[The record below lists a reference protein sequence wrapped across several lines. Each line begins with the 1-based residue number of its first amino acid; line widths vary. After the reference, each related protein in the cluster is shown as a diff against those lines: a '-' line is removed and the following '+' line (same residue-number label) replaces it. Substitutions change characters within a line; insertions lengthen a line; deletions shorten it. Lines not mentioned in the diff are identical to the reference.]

1 MPGSIA
7 SAYVQI
13 IPTTEGITSNLEN
26 ELGGAGESSG
36 KSFGSKFS
44 SALKKIISVAAIGQ
58 AIKKSLTE
66 GMELEQNLGGTEAVF
81 GAFADS
87 IQSKASTAYK
97 NMGMSASDYMATAN
111 KMGSLFQ
118 GSGLEQVRAMELSS
132 QAMQRAADVASVM
145 GISTESA
152 MESIAG
158 AAKGNFTMM
167 DNLGVAMN
175 ATTLE
180 AYALEKGMSDFSY
193 ATATNAEKAELAMQ
207 MFFDRTQQYE
217 GNFARESATTIAGS
231 LGAMKG
237 AFSDVLGNMALGN
250 DIMPS
255 LQNLQGTILTFA
267 TNIMPAVSRIMTT
280 LPTALIS
287 TFSALA
293 PQLVSMAADMIGS
306 IADGLASAMPEL
318 SSAIAGA
325 IPVIITALL
334 SAVPSLLGSG
344 VSILL
349 AIIEGITSAIP
360 QLAAAI
366 PEITN
371 TVIDTLISAAPQLLI
386 AAVQLFMAI
395 VQALPQI
402 IAAVGNG
409 VVSLIVTVVNRLVSG
424 VGQIASAAK
433 SFFQTI
439 VTAAGSIASSV
450 ISNVKSAVMGA
461 INAVKGFVG
470 QMVAA
475 GRNLLLGLAT
485 GIGNAVGAVVAKAKA
500 AASKVVGA
508 VKGFFGIASPSKL
521 FRDEIGRYLMLG
533 LADGIEGNTKPVR
546 TAIDSIAAMTAD
558 GFESEL
564 AINTA
569 LGKSAD
575 TGTTGG
581 LQTLIALVAELS
593 KKIDELEIRLDS
605 GELVGGLIQKT
616 DAALG
621 SRDILTERGVC

>member
-13 IPTTEGITSNLEN
+13 IPTTEGITANLEN

-36 KSFGSKFS
+36 KNFGSKFS

-58 AIKKSLTE
+58 VIKKSLTE

-81 GAFADS
+81 DS

-267 TNIMPAVSRIMTT
+267 TNIMPAVSSIVTT

-293 PQLVSMAADMIGS
+293 PQLVSMAADMVGS
-306 IADGLASAMPEL
+306 IAEGLASAMPEL

-325 IPVIITALL
+325 IPVIITALW

-371 TVIDTLISAAPQLLI
+371 TVIDTLISAAPQLLM

-424 VGQIASAAK
+424 VGQMASAAK

-450 ISNVKSAVMGA
+450 ISNVKSAVTGA

-470 QMVAA
+470 QMVSA
-475 GRNLLLGLAT
+475 GRNLLLGLAE
-485 GIGNAVGAVVAKAKA
+485 GIGNAVGAVIAKAKA

-508 VKGFFGIASPSKL
+508 VKGFFRIASPSKL

-533 LADGIEGNTKPVR
+533 LAEGIEDNTKPVK
-546 TAIDSIAAMTAD
+546 TAIDGIAAMTAG
-558 GFESEL
+558 GFENEL
-564 AINTA
+564 AISTA
-569 LGKSAD
+569 LGKSTD

-593 KKIDELEIRLDS
+593 KKIDHLEIRLDS

-621 SRDILTERGVC
+621 SRDVLTERGVC

>member
-13 IPTTEGITSNLEN
+13 IPTTEGITANLEN

-44 SALKKIISVAAIGQ
+44 SALKTIISAAAIGQ
-58 AIKKSLTE
+58 VIKKSLTE

-87 IQSKASTAYK
+87 IQSKASEAYK

-145 GISTESA
+145 GITTESA

-217 GNFARESATTIAGS
+217 DNFARESATTISGS

-255 LQNLQGTILTFA
+255 LQNLQGTIVTFA
-267 TNIMPAVSRIMTT
+267 TNITPAVSSIVTT

-293 PQLVSMAADMIGS
+293 PQLVSMAAGMIGS

-318 SSAIAGA
+318 STAIAGA
-325 IPVIITALL
+325 IPVIITAF
-334 SAVPSLLGSG
+334 AAAAPSLLGSG

-371 TVIDTLISAAPQLLI
+371 TVIDTLISAAPQLLM

-424 VGQIASAAK
+424 VGQLASAAK
-433 SFFQTI
+433 SLFQTI

-450 ISNVKSAVMGA
+450 ISKVKTAVTGA

-470 QMVAA
+470 DMVAA
-475 GRNLLLGLAT
+475 GRNLFLGLAN
-485 GIGNAVGAVVAKAKA
+485 GIGNAVGAVIAKAKA
-500 AASKVVGA
+500 AAAKVVGA

-533 LADGIEGNTKPVR
+533 LADGIEGNTKPVK
-546 TAIDSIAAMTAD
+546 TAIDSIAAITAG

-564 AINTA
+564 AISTA

-575 TGTTGG
+575 TDTTGG

-593 KKIDELEIRLDS
+593 RKIEQLEIRLDS

-616 DAALG
+616 NDALG
-621 SRDILTERGVC
+621 SRDVLEARGVC

>member
-44 SALKKIISVAAIGQ
+44 SALKTIFSAAAIGQ
-58 AIKKSLTE
+58 VIKKSLTE

-87 IQSKASTAYK
+87 IQSKASEAYK

-145 GISTESA
+145 GITTESA

-217 GNFARESATTIAGS
+217 GNFARESATTISGS

-267 TNIMPAVSRIMTT
+267 TNITPAVSSIVTT

-293 PQLVSMAADMIGS
+293 PQLISMAAGMIGS
-306 IADGLASAMPEL
+306 IAAGLASAMPEL
-318 SSAIAGA
+318 STAIAGA
-325 IPVIITALL
+325 IPVIITAF
-334 SAVPSLLGSG
+334 AAAAPSLLGSG
-344 VSILL
+344 ISILL

-371 TVIDTLISAAPQLLI
+371 TVIDTLISAAPQLLM

-424 VGQIASAAK
+424 VGQLASAAK
-433 SFFQTI
+433 SLFQTI

-450 ISNVKSAVMGA
+450 ISKVKTAVTGA

-475 GRNLLLGLAT
+475 GRNLFLGLAE
-485 GIGNAVGAVVAKAKA
+485 GIGNAVGAVIAKAKA

-533 LADGIEGNTKPVR
+533 LADGIEDNTKPVK
-546 TAIDSIAAMTAD
+546 TAIDSIAALTAG

-564 AINTA
+564 AISTA

-575 TGTTGG
+575 TDTTGG

-593 KKIDELEIRLDS
+593 KKIEQLEIRLDS

-616 DAALG
+616 NDALG
-621 SRDILTERGVC
+621 SRDVLEERGVC